1 MASDTIKTSYA
12 AGRVFVNTL
21 VLRYESDI
29 GAINIENV
37 INRVDLIGTRD
48 STHINMIGGLLSE
61 TLHATGVLIAEISL
75 VIESFTNYGNITR
88 NMVKMKANWLD
99 ES

>member
-1 MASDTIKTSYA
+1 MASDTIKTSYV

-21 VLRYESDI
+21 VLRYASDI
-29 GAINIENV
+29 GAINIKNV

-48 STHINMIGGLLSE
+48 STHINMIGGLFDE
-61 TLHATGVLIAEISL
+61 ARHATGVLIAEISL
-75 VIESFTNYGNITR
+75 VIEIFTNYGNITR
-88 NMVKMKANWLD
+88 NLVKMMANLLD